1 MGIVLRY
8 TKNSSLALIQFLS
21 GFIVIMLGLFALIG
35 WRFNIRMFSSIRTDF
50 IPMAPTTACVFI
62 LFGLFFVFR
71 MYLVKER
78 NRKKLIFFIS
88 VLSIYCGLQFVEYL
102 FRRDFTLDSFLFP
115 TSEWLGKFPVY
126 QMSPYTGLLF
136 FLSGVALLLKLKNY
150 RRATAL
156 NIVSAIGL
164 IVLVVAFVACLGYLF
179 GTPFLYSGNIIPL
192 AAPTALAFFSLG
204 SAIITLVGSKI
215 FPVYYFAGQ
224 TANAKILKA
233 ILPIVIFGLLI
244 EGFLNVV
251 FVRSSE
257 INSALSVAL
266 LTLFMVVITVI
277 IVVRV
282 SQNVFKHANEAE
294 VERKQADLQLLD
306 YSEKLKISNDTK
318 DRLFSII
325 AHDLKSPFNAILGFS
340 QILINEY
347 DNYSNEEQKLFI
359 KKIKDSSES
368 AFLLLENL
376 LYWSRTQTEGLTAN
390 PVSLNL
396 FEIVSN
402 QIDILNHIADS
413 KGITIRN
420 FVSQSASAFADID
433 MIKTVLLNLLNN
445 AIKFTFQ
452 EGVIT
457 IAAHDLENQVEVSV
471 ADTGLGISRDNLKNL
486 FKIDVSQSTR
496 GTSGEKGTG
505 LGLIICKEFVE
516 INGGNIR
523 VESELGKGSSF
534 CFTLPKTAPIHKN

>member
-1 MGIVLRY
+1 MGIFLRY
-8 TKNSSLALIQFLS
+8 TRNSSLALIQFVS
-21 GFIVIMLGLFALIG
+21 GFIVILIGLFALIG
-35 WRFNIRMFSSIRTDF
+35 WRFNIRVLSSIRTDF

-71 MYLVKER
+71 MYLIEAK

-88 VLSIYCGLQFVEYL
+88 LLSIYCGLQFVEYL
-102 FRRDFTLDSFLFP
+102 LQRDFTFDSFLFP
-115 TSEWLGKFPVY
+115 TAERLGRFPVY

-136 FLSGVALLLKLKNY
+136 FLSGIAILLKLKNY
-150 RRATAL
+150 SRAAVL

-164 IVLVVAFVACLGYLF
+164 AILFAAFVACLGYLF
-179 GTPFLYSGNIIPL
+179 GTPFLYSGSITPL

-215 FPVYYFAGQ
+215 FPVYYFVGQ

-244 EGFLNVV
+244 EGVLNVT
-251 FVRSSE
+251 FVRNFE

-266 LTLFMVVITVI
+266 LTLFLVVITVV
-277 IVVRV
+277 IVIRV

-294 VERKQADLQLLD
+294 AERKQADLRLLD

-325 AHDLKSPFNAILGFS
+325 AHDLKSPFNSILGFS

-368 AFLLLENL
+368 AFILLENL
-376 LYWSRTQTEGLTAN
+376 LHWSRTQTGGITAK

-396 FEIVSN
+396 SEIVSN
-402 QIDILNHIADS
+402 QIDILNNIADS
-413 KGITIRN
+413 KRITIRN
-420 FVSQSASAFADID
+420 FVPQSAIVFADRD
-433 MIKTVLLNLLNN
+433 MIKTVLLNLINN
-445 AIKFTFQ
+445 AIKFTSR

-457 IAAHDLENQVEVSV
+457 ITTHDFENKIELSI
-471 ADTGLGISRDNLKNL
+471 ADTGLGISRDNLMNL
-486 FKIDVSQSTR
+486 FKIDVTQSTS

-523 VESELGKGSSF
+523 VESELGKGSNF
-534 CFTLPKTAPIHKN
+534 CFTLPKTPPVNQR